1 MGIMHLLKVNL
12 GPSGSNSS
20 GAQSGVLRQYF
31 EDGLKDRRTVASPL
45 EMAEERR
52 LERLSAMLKRRGIVL
67 PAFDIYGG
75 VSGLID
81 YGPVGAAIRRR
92 LTQKWVDHWLSHGDI
107 VEIDSPTITPES
119 VLVASGHVGEFN
131 DLMTECRACSSV
143 FRADHLVEHLHP
155 NADSLA
161 ADAVDDLLASGIEC
175 PSCSDAAWTA
185 AKPMNLM
192 FSTQIG
198 AMSSGRT
205 AYMRPET
212 AQGMFMLYPALY
224 RHFRQK
230 LPFGA
235 IQTGKGYRNEISP
248 RQGMIR
254 LREFNMAELE
264 YFIDPDNPPS
274 VDLARRTE
282 IVSLVPDPDGPHA
295 GETRMGFGAALDAG
309 IVRHSTVA
317 WFLARTW
324 DFLVEVGIDPAQ
336 IRFRQ
341 HASTEM
347 AHYAA
352 DCWDC
357 EIHGEHGWI
366 ECVGIANRTC
376 HDLES
381 HEAHSKAKGLRA
393 WRQFAEPRTQTI
405 ERLAPNGAVVGPTFR
420 ADAGAVVAALE
431 ALSELPDE
439 LPFELELADGRSV
452 TIDSSMVERR
462 TETANVSGEWFTP
475 HVIEPAFGID
485 RIIWHV
491 LDHAYE
497 EAQKEG
503 EDYTFLRLAEGI
515 SSVDCVVLPLFD
527 KDGMPDL
534 AREITSA
541 INSLPRA
548 RAEMDSSK
556 SIGRRYARADEIGIP
571 WALTIDHTS
580 LEDGSVTIRRR
591 DDQMQVRAF
600 VDEILDRMA
609 AGTIQE
615 LF

>member
-1 MGIMHLLKVNL
+1 MKD
-12 GPSGSNSS
+12 
-20 GAQSGVLRQYF
+20 
-31 EDGLKDRRTVASPL
+31 DGLVAEL
-45 EMAEERR
+45 LDMADEGR
-52 LERLSAMLKRRGIVL
+52 LERMAAMLRRRGVVL

-81 YGPVGAAIRRR
+81 YGPVGASIRRR

-107 VEIDSPTITPES
+107 VEIDSPTITPEA

-131 DLMTECRACSSV
+131 DLMTECKGCGSV
-143 FRADHLVEHLHP
+143 FRADHLVEHLYP
-155 NADSLA
+155 NADSLNS
-161 ADAVDDLLASGIEC
+161 DEIDKLLSTGIEC
-175 PSCSDAAWTA
+175 PSCSESAWTTA
-185 AKPMNLM
+185 QPMNLM
-192 FSTQIG
+192 FSTKIG
-198 AMSSGRT
+198 AMSAGRT

-264 YFIDPDNPPS
+264 YFIDPENPPIAN
-274 VDLARRTE
+274 LNRRTE
-282 IVSLVPDPDGPHA
+282 IISLVPDPDGPHA
-295 GETRMGFGAALDAG
+295 GESRMSFGAALDAG
-309 IVRHSTVA
+309 IVRHPTVA

-324 DFLVEVGIDPAQ
+324 DFLIDVGINPAK

-347 AHYAA
+347 AHYAD

-381 HEAHSKAKGLRA
+381 HEAHSNTKSLRA
-393 WRQFAEPRTQTI
+393 WRQFDQPRSQTLD
-405 ERLAPNGAVVGPTFR
+405 RLVPNGAVIGPTFR
-420 ADAGAVVAALE
+420 GEAGAVVAALE
-431 ALSELPDE
+431 SLTELPDS
-439 LPFELELADGRSV
+439 LPFELTLANGNSV
-452 TIDSSMVERR
+452 SIDENMVERR
-462 TETANVSGEWFTP
+462 IDTVNVSGEWFTP

-497 EAQKEG
+497 EAEKEG
-503 EDYTFLRLAEGI
+503 EAYTFLRLSEGI
-515 SSVDCVVLPLFD
+515 SNVDCVVLPLFD
-527 KDGMPDL
+527 KDGMPEL

-541 INSLPRA
+541 INALPHS

-556 SIGRRYARADEIGIP
+556 SIGRRYARADEIGVP
-571 WALTIDHTS
+571 WALTVDHTS
-580 LEDGSVTIRRR
+580 LEDGSVTVRRR
-591 DDQMQVRAF
+591 DDQLQVRAF
-600 VDEILDRMA
+600 VDEILARMTN
-609 AGTIQE
+609 GTMQE

>member
-1 MGIMHLLKVNL
+1 M
-12 GPSGSNSS
+12 
-20 GAQSGVLRQYF
+20 LR
-31 EDGLKDRRTVASPL
+31 
-45 EMAEERR
+45 
-52 LERLSAMLKRRGIVL
+52 RRGFVL

-92 LTQKWVDHWLSHGDI
+92 MTQKWVDHWLSHGDI

-131 DLMTECRACSSV
+131 DLMTECKGCGSV

-155 NADSLA
+155 NADSLDTVA
-161 ADAVDDLLASGIEC
+161 IDELLSSGVEC
-175 PSCSDAAWTA
+175 PSCAESAWA
-185 AKPMNLM
+185 SAQPMDLM
-192 FSTQIG
+192 FSTTIG
-198 AMSSGRT
+198 AMSAGRI

-248 RQGMIR
+248 RQGMLR

-264 YFIDPDNPPS
+264 YFIDPEDPPA
-274 VDLARRTE
+274 VDLNRRTE
-282 IVSLVPDPDGPHA
+282 IVKLVPDPDGPHA
-295 GETRMGFGAALDAG
+295 GEARMSFGAALDAG
-309 IVRHSTVA
+309 IVRHPTVA

-324 DFLVEVGIDPAQ
+324 DFLVEVGINPEQ

-347 AHYAA
+347 AHYAE

-357 EIHGEHGWI
+357 EIHGEYGWI

-381 HEAHSKAKGLRA
+381 HESHSSSKGLRA
-393 WRQFAEPRTQTI
+393 WRQFAEPRSQTI
-405 ERLAPNGAVVGPTFR
+405 DRLVPNGAVIGPTFR
-420 ADAGAVVAALE
+420 GDAGAVVAALE
-431 ALSELPDE
+431 ALTVLPDT
-439 LPFELELADGRSV
+439 LPFELTLSDGKSV
-452 TIDSSMVERR
+452 TIEKGMVERR

-497 EAQKEG
+497 EAEKEG
-503 EDYTFLRLAEGI
+503 EAYTFLRLAEGI

-527 KDGMPDL
+527 KEGMPEL
-534 AREITSA
+534 AGEITSA
-541 INSLPRA
+541 INALPHI

-556 SIGRRYARADEIGIP
+556 SIGRRYARADEIGVP
-571 WALTIDHTS
+571 WALTVDHTS

-591 DDQMQVRAF
+591 DDQVQVRSF
-600 VDEILDRMA
+600 VEEILIRLA
-609 AGTIQE
+609 NGTMQE
-615 LF
+615 LFR

>member
-1 MGIMHLLKVNL
+1 MKD
-12 GPSGSNSS
+12 
-20 GAQSGVLRQYF
+20 
-31 EDGLKDRRTVASPL
+31 DGLVAEVL
-45 EMAEERR
+45 DMADEGR
-52 LERLSAMLKRRGIVL
+52 LERMSAMLRRRGVVL

-81 YGPVGAAIRRR
+81 YGPVGASIRRR

-107 VEIDSPTITPES
+107 VEIDSPTITPEA

-131 DLMTECRACSSV
+131 DLMTECKGCGSV

-155 NADSLA
+155 NADSLNS
-161 ADAVDDLLASGIEC
+161 DEIDKLLSTGIEC
-175 PSCSDAAWTA
+175 PSCSESAWTSA
-185 AKPMNLM
+185 QPMNLM
-192 FSTQIG
+192 FSTKIG
-198 AMSSGRT
+198 AMSAGRT

-264 YFIDPDNPPS
+264 YFIDPENPPIA
-274 VDLARRTE
+274 DLNRRTE
-282 IVSLVPDPDGPHA
+282 IISLVPDPDGPHA
-295 GETRMGFGAALDAG
+295 GESRMSFGAALDAG
-309 IVRHSTVA
+309 IIRHPTVA

-324 DFLVEVGIDPAQ
+324 DFLVEVGINPEK

-347 AHYAA
+347 AHYAE

-381 HEAHSKAKGLRA
+381 HEAHSNTKSLRA
-393 WRQFAEPRTQTI
+393 WRQFDQPRSQTLD
-405 ERLAPNGAVVGPTFR
+405 RLVPNGAVIGPTFR
-420 ADAGAVVAALE
+420 GEAGAVVSALE
-431 ALSELPDE
+431 ALTKLPDS
-439 LPFELELADGRSV
+439 LPFELTLANGNSV
-452 TIDSSMVERR
+452 SIDQTMVERR
-462 TETANVSGEWFTP
+462 IETVNVSGEWFTP

-497 EAQKEG
+497 EAEKEG
-503 EDYTFLRLAEGI
+503 EAYTYLRLSEGI
-515 SSVDCVVLPLFD
+515 SNVDCVVLPLFD
-527 KDGMPDL
+527 KDGMPEL

-541 INSLPRA
+541 INALPHS

-556 SIGRRYARADEIGIP
+556 SIGRRYARADEIGVP
-571 WALTIDHTS
+571 WALTVDHTS
-580 LEDGSVTIRRR
+580 LEDGSVTVRRR
-591 DDQMQVRAF
+591 DDQLQVRAF
-600 VDEILDRMA
+600 VDEILARMTN
-609 AGTIQE
+609 GTMQE

>member
-1 MGIMHLLKVNL
+1 MVNL
-12 GPSGSNSS
+12 GSSGSNSS
-20 GAQSGVLRQYF
+20 GAQSGVLGQWF

-52 LERLSAMLKRRGIVL
+52 LDRLSAMLRRRGIVL

-107 VEIDSPTITPES
+107 VEIDSPTITPEA

-131 DLMTECRACSSV
+131 DLMTECRACGSA

-161 ADAVDDLLASGIEC
+161 ADAVDGLLASGIEC

-185 AKPMNLM
+185 AQPMNLM

-205 AYMRPET
+205 AFMRPET

-264 YFIDPDNPPS
+264 YFIDPENPPH

-393 WRQFAEPRTQTI
+393 WRQFAEPRTQTV

-439 LPFELELADGRSV
+439 LPFELQLADGRSV

-527 KDGMPDL
+527 KEGMPEL
-534 AREITSA
+534 AREVTSA

-571 WALTIDHTS
+571 WALTVDHTS

-600 VDEILDRMA
+600 VDEILERMA

>member
-1 MGIMHLLKVNL
+1 MANL
-12 GPSGSNSS
+12 GSSGSNSS
-20 GAQSGVLRQYF
+20 GAQSGVLGQWF

-52 LERLSAMLKRRGIVL
+52 LDRLSAMLRRRGIVL

-107 VEIDSPTITPES
+107 VEIDSPTITPEA

-131 DLMTECRACSSV
+131 DLMTECRACGSA

-161 ADAVDDLLASGIEC
+161 ADAVDGLLASGIEC

-185 AKPMNLM
+185 AQPMNLM

-205 AYMRPET
+205 AFMRPET

-264 YFIDPDNPPS
+264 YFIDPENPPN

-393 WRQFAEPRTQTI
+393 WRQFAEPRTQTV

-439 LPFELELADGRSV
+439 LPFELQLSDGRSV

-527 KDGMPDL
+527 KEGMPEL

-571 WALTIDHTS
+571 WALTVDHTS

-600 VDEILDRMA
+600 VDEILERMA

>member
-1 MGIMHLLKVNL
+1 MKDGELV
-12 GPSGSNSS
+12 
-20 GAQSGVLRQYF
+20 AEVLDMPD
-31 EDGLKDRRTVASPL
+31 EG
-45 EMAEERR
+45 R
-52 LERLSAMLKRRGIVL
+52 LERMSAMLRRRGVVL

-81 YGPVGAAIRRR
+81 YGPVGASIKRR
-92 LTQKWVDHWLSHGDI
+92 LTQKWIDHWLSHGDI
-107 VEIDSPTITPES
+107 VEIDSPTITPEA

-131 DLMTECRACSSV
+131 DLMTECKGCGSV

-155 NADSLA
+155 NADSLNS
-161 ADAVDDLLASGIEC
+161 DEIDKLLSTGIEC
-175 PSCSDAAWTA
+175 PSCNESEWTSA
-185 AKPMNLM
+185 QPMNLM
-192 FSTQIG
+192 FSTKIG
-198 AMSSGRT
+198 AMSAGRT

-264 YFIDPDNPPS
+264 YFIDPEHPPLS
-274 VDLARRTE
+274 DLNRRTE

-295 GETRMGFGAALDAG
+295 GESRMSFGAALDAG
-309 IVRHSTVA
+309 IVRHPTVA

-324 DFLVEVGIDPAQ
+324 DFLIEVGIHPAK

-347 AHYAA
+347 AHYAE

-381 HEAHSKAKGLRA
+381 HESHSNTKSLRA
-393 WRQFAEPRTQTI
+393 WRQFDQPRSQTLD
-405 ERLAPNGAVVGPTFR
+405 RLVPNGAVIGPTFR
-420 ADAGAVVAALE
+420 GDAGAVVAALE
-431 ALSELPDE
+431 LLTELPE
-439 LPFELELADGRSV
+439 SFPFELTLANGNSV
-452 TIDSSMVERR
+452 SIHESMVERR
-462 TETANVSGEWFTP
+462 IDTVNVSGEWFTP
-475 HVIEPAFGID
+475 HIIEPAFGID

-497 EAQKEG
+497 EAEKEG
-503 EDYTFLRLAEGI
+503 EAYTYLRLSEGI
-515 SSVDCVVLPLFD
+515 SNVDCVVLPLFD
-527 KDGMPDL
+527 KDGMPEL

-541 INSLPRA
+541 INALPHS

-556 SIGRRYARADEIGIP
+556 SIGRRYARADEIGVP
-571 WALTIDHTS
+571 WALTVDHTS
-580 LEDGSVTIRRR
+580 LEDGSVTVRRR
-591 DDQMQVRAF
+591 DDQLQVRAF
-600 VDEILDRMA
+600 VDEILARMTN
-609 AGTIQE
+609 GTMQE

>member
-1 MGIMHLLKVNL
+1 MKD
-12 GPSGSNSS
+12 
-20 GAQSGVLRQYF
+20 
-31 EDGLKDRRTVASPL
+31 DGLVAEL
-45 EMAEERR
+45 LDMADEGR
-52 LERLSAMLKRRGIVL
+52 LERMSAMLRRRGVVL

-81 YGPVGAAIRRR
+81 YGPVGASIRRR

-107 VEIDSPTITPES
+107 VEIDSPTITPEA

-131 DLMTECRACSSV
+131 DLMTECKGCGSV

-155 NADSLA
+155 NADSLNS
-161 ADAVDDLLASGIEC
+161 DEIDKLLSTGIEC
-175 PSCSDAAWTA
+175 PSCSESAWTSA
-185 AKPMNLM
+185 QPMNLM
-192 FSTQIG
+192 FSTKIG
-198 AMSSGRT
+198 AMSAGRT

-264 YFIDPDNPPS
+264 YFIDPENPPIA
-274 VDLARRTE
+274 DLNRRTE
-282 IVSLVPDPDGPHA
+282 IISLVPDPDGPHA
-295 GETRMGFGAALDAG
+295 GESRMSFGAALDAG
-309 IVRHSTVA
+309 IVRHPTVA

-324 DFLVEVGIDPAQ
+324 DFLVEVGINPGK

-347 AHYAA
+347 AHYAE

-376 HDLES
+376 HDLEN
-381 HEAHSKAKGLRA
+381 HEAHSNTKSLRA
-393 WRQFAEPRTQTI
+393 WRQFDQPRSQTLD
-405 ERLAPNGAVVGPTFR
+405 RLVPNGAVIGPTFR
-420 ADAGAVVAALE
+420 GEAGAVVAALE
-431 ALSELPDE
+431 ALTELPDS
-439 LPFELELADGRSV
+439 LPFELTLANGNSV
-452 TIDSSMVERR
+452 SIDETMVERR
-462 TETANVSGEWFTP
+462 IETVNVSGEWFTP

-497 EAQKEG
+497 EAEKEG
-503 EDYTFLRLAEGI
+503 EAYTYLRLSEGI
-515 SSVDCVVLPLFD
+515 SNVDCVVLPLFD
-527 KDGMPDL
+527 KDGMPEL

-541 INSLPRA
+541 INALPHS

-571 WALTIDHTS
+571 WALTVDHTS
-580 LEDGSVTIRRR
+580 LEDGSVTVRRR
-591 DDQMQVRAF
+591 DDQLQVRAF
-600 VDEILDRMA
+600 VDEILARMTN
-609 AGTIQE
+609 GTMQE

>member
-1 MGIMHLLKVNL
+1 MKDGELV
-12 GPSGSNSS
+12 
-20 GAQSGVLRQYF
+20 AEVLDMPD
-31 EDGLKDRRTVASPL
+31 EG
-45 EMAEERR
+45 R
-52 LERLSAMLKRRGIVL
+52 LERMSAMLRRRGVVL

-81 YGPVGAAIRRR
+81 YGPVGASIKRR
-92 LTQKWVDHWLSHGDI
+92 LTQKWIDHWLSHGDI
-107 VEIDSPTITPES
+107 VEIDSPTITPEA

-131 DLMTECRACSSV
+131 DLMTECKGCGSV

-155 NADSLA
+155 NADSLNS
-161 ADAVDDLLASGIEC
+161 DEIDKLLSTGIEC
-175 PSCSDAAWTA
+175 PSCNESEWTSA
-185 AKPMNLM
+185 QPMNLM
-192 FSTQIG
+192 FSTKIG
-198 AMSSGRT
+198 AMSAGRT

-230 LPFGA
+230 LPFVA

-264 YFIDPDNPPS
+264 YFIDPEHPPLS
-274 VDLARRTE
+274 DLNRRTE

-295 GETRMGFGAALDAG
+295 GESRMSFGAALDAG
-309 IVRHSTVA
+309 IVRHPTVA

-324 DFLVEVGIDPAQ
+324 DFLIEVGIHPAK

-347 AHYAA
+347 AHYAE

-381 HEAHSKAKGLRA
+381 HESHSNTKSLRA
-393 WRQFAEPRTQTI
+393 WRQFDQPRSQTLD
-405 ERLAPNGAVVGPTFR
+405 RLVPNGAVIGPTFR
-420 ADAGAVVAALE
+420 GDAGAVVAALE
-431 ALSELPDE
+431 LLTELPE
-439 LPFELELADGRSV
+439 SFPFELTLANGNSV
-452 TIDSSMVERR
+452 SIHESMVERR
-462 TETANVSGEWFTP
+462 IDTVNVSGEWFTP
-475 HVIEPAFGID
+475 HIIEPAFGID

-497 EAQKEG
+497 EVEKEG
-503 EDYTFLRLAEGI
+503 EAYTFLRLSEGI

-527 KDGMPDL
+527 KEGMPDL
-534 AREITSA
+534 AKEITSA
-541 INSLPRA
+541 INALPHS

-556 SIGRRYARADEIGIP
+556 SIGRRYARADEIGVP
-571 WALTIDHTS
+571 WALTVDHTS
-580 LEDGSVTIRRR
+580 LEDGSVTVRRR
-591 DDQMQVRAF
+591 DDQLQVRAF
-600 VDEILDRMA
+600 VDEILTRMTN
-609 AGTIQE
+609 GTMQE

>member
-1 MGIMHLLKVNL
+1 MVNL
-12 GPSGSNSS
+12 GSSGSNSS
-20 GAQSGVLRQYF
+20 GAQSGVLGQWF

-52 LERLSAMLKRRGIVL
+52 LDRLSAMLRRRGIVL

-107 VEIDSPTITPES
+107 VEIDSPTITPEA

-131 DLMTECRACSSV
+131 DLMTECRACGSA

-161 ADAVDDLLASGIEC
+161 ADAVDGLLASGIEC

-185 AKPMNLM
+185 AQPMNLM

-205 AYMRPET
+205 AFMRPET

-264 YFIDPDNPPS
+264 YFIDPENPPN

-282 IVSLVPDPDGPHA
+282 IVSLVPDPEGPHA

-393 WRQFAEPRTQTI
+393 WRQFAEPRTQTV

-439 LPFELELADGRSV
+439 LPFELQLADGRSV

-503 EDYTFLRLAEGI
+503 EDYTFLRIAEGI

-527 KDGMPDL
+527 KEGMPEL
-534 AREITSA
+534 AREVTSA

-571 WALTIDHTS
+571 WALTVDHTS

-600 VDEILDRMA
+600 VDEILERMA